1 MKTVLTAFLSS
12 RLQDH
17 CSESTVCC
25 TFSLKFRFICKKKR
39 VILFYFMLE
48 YVKIIVTNQNNKI
61 NEAYGCVK
69 LATLVE
75 VPQNSLFE
83 SGRKLKQ

>member
-1 MKTVLTAFLSS
+1 MFK
-12 RLQDH
+12 
-17 CSESTVCC
+17 
-25 TFSLKFRFICKKKR
+25 
-39 VILFYFMLE
+39 
-48 YVKIIVTNQNNKI
+48 YVKIIVTSQNNKI